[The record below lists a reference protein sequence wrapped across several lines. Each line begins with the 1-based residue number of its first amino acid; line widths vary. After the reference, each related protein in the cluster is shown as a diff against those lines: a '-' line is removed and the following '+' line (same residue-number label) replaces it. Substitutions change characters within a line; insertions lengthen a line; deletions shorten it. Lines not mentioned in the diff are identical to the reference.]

1 MRGSLDAD
9 TYLRGWLVL
18 TQVPK
23 GKSVRFQAHSMDFL
37 DLAASMGPKF
47 LLESAMRNYSGLVKG
62 ETILVAFGGDKC
74 VPAVLPLARWLTASV
89 PGVRGAD
96 TLALPR
102 PLLQQALPRH
112 C

>member
-1 MRGSLDAD
+1 M
-9 TYLRGWLVL
+9 
-18 TQVPK
+18 PK

-74 VPAVLPLARWLTASV
+74 VSAVLLLADWLTASV
-89 PGVRGAD
+89 PSWRRAYSRAPARVCDGTG
-96 TLALPR
+96 TT
-102 PLLQQALPRH
+102 
-112 C
+112 